1 MIWHIQGPI
10 CRPLYFKTQKEKK
23 KSLKVQQ
30 YQPLKTG
37 FEQHILQSWC
47 CGFVTVRSSSGILY
61 CFILTFPLGIW
72 VMIFQS
78 CWSMAV
84 QKHNQ
89 HLSHDIPIK
98 SKSAN
103 SKAQS
108 IGLLSSDSS
117 QLSFHFSCH
126 LKSPNRSCQGER
138 TLRWK
143 NSSPVPAAAY
153 AEGVKHVILISKP
166 TGIKSLELHFS
177 LEAWGSGFW
186 VIVVCFLWIMTR
198 KLVLNRILWWWWVH
212 TSWYSLLQVC
222 QNTGY
227 YSMFWGIASAAL
239 SGLRHP

>member
-1 MIWHIQGPI
+1 MLWIRPCQVIIWN
-10 CRPLYFKTQKEKK
+10 PLLFYPD
-23 KSLKVQQ
+23 L
-30 YQPLKTG
+30 
-37 FEQHILQSWC
+37 
-47 CGFVTVRSSSGILY
+47 SSRD
-61 CFILTFPLGIW
+61 
-72 VMIFQS
+72 
-78 CWSMAV
+78 
-84 QKHNQ
+84 
-89 HLSHDIPIK
+89 LSHDIPIMLESGS
-98 SKSAN
+98 SKPQSGFGSWYPN
-103 SKAQS
+103 HVQVCQFKAQS
-108 IGLLSSDSS
+108 IRLLSSDSS